1 MFKVLNNNI
10 IIKKNISNEYNSN
23 IILSK
28 NEEKCIGIVIS
39 VKSDSVIKEND
50 KVVFNEDSCG
60 YFKYNNEEYLFLNER
75 DIIAILK

>member
-10 IIKKNISNEYNSN
+10 IIRKTNLNNNNLN

-28 NEEKCIGIVIS
+28 NEEKSIGIVIG

-60 YFKYNNEEYLFLNER
+60 YFKYNNEEYLFLNEK
-75 DIIAILK
+75 DIIAIIE